1 MNDKILIVEDRL
13 ERQIQR
19 LGKERADALRK
30 TVKVETGLPG
40 LTDKDNYDF
49 HNLDGFDLVAIHRS
63 YFNGTQLAR
72 FNAYVDHSKSY
83 FIIFSGGISQVSILK
98 KGHLANLPIQRFY
111 TPDIIDR
118 LYSFDKGNQPLA
130 HFLYGEN
137 WKLPFLQRLR
147 LLQWLGLDDEDG
159 DIPEVV
165 ELKALLGNVDKI
177 GNQIHEIYLKY

>member
-1 MNDKILIVEDRL
+1 MNDRILIVEDRL

-19 LGKERADALRK
+19 LGQEEAETLRK
-30 TVKVETGLPG
+30 TVKVEKGLPG
-40 LTDKDNYDF
+40 FSDKDNYDF
-49 HNLDGFDLVAIHRS
+49 HCLDAFDLVAIHRS
-63 YFNGTQLAR
+63 YFNDKLLTQ

-111 TPDIIDR
+111 TSDIIDR

-137 WKLPFLQRLR
+137 WMLPFLQRLR
-147 LLQWLGLDDEDG
+147 LLQWLGLDGKDG

-165 ELKALLGNVDKI
+165 ELKALLGNVDNI
-177 GNQIHEIYLKY
+177 GDQIHEIYLKY